1 MQAEKTHVEISSDI
15 FNDKMLTIKGCYK
28 TTLRLT
34 YPEKQYEGTTME
46 VIVEKQ
52 GQETRTKT
60 LTPGDTFTYVHEF
73 KAEIVKD
80 ITKNHVFPIT
90 FKMDGQKYILNR
102 TKQNKLILTK

>member
-1 MQAEKTHVEISSDI
+1 MKQAEKTHVEISSDI

-73 KAEIVKD
+73 KAEIVYMNTHAGYWD
-80 ITKNHVFPIT
+80 T
-90 FKMDGQKYILNR
+90 DGDHQADR
-102 TKQNKLILTK
+102 AG